1 MRRSLLANDSLCD
14 APARL
19 RTGLPHAHSR
29 PTAHTGAASLLLHCK
44 SSLKNMGSS
53 HRKSCRSCVSCSAVA
68 SQLLTDLMFPLFGK
82 ALHCMHLGPCTQPF
96 VRHTFFGD
104 SYGGLRVL
112 SKQS

>member
-53 HRKSCRSCVSCSAVA
+53 HRNPVEAVLA
-68 SQLLTDLMFPLFGK
+68 ALLS
-82 ALHCMHLGPCTQPF
+82 LHNC
-96 VRHTFFGD
+96 
-104 SYGGLRVL
+104 
-112 SKQS
+112 